1 MTYET
6 DDLRIESLNELS
18 SPKSVREEIPISDEV
33 ASIVYNSR
41 LALSKILDFEDDRL
55 ILIVSPRNFTPD
67 SLLIPEVPSKIWTTT
82 ILWDVSK
89 TWPLFVDPSGSETCT
104 NSP

>member
-33 ASIVYNSR
+33 ITIVYNSR
-41 LALSKILDFEDDRL
+41 LALSKKFLDF
-55 ILIVSPRNFTPD
+55 
-67 SLLIPEVPSKIWTTT
+67 KTT
-82 ILWDVSK
+82 D
-89 TWPLFVDPSGSETCT
+89 
-104 NSP
+104 

>member
-55 ILIVSPRNFTPD
+55 ILIVGPCSIHDPIAALEYAAKLKVLQEKYKDELMIIMRVYLKNQEQ
-67 SLLIPEVPSKIWTTT
+67 LLVGK
-82 ILWDVSK
+82 D
-89 TWPLFVDPSGSETCT
+89 
-104 NSP
+104 